1 MHFLVSS
8 KRFKAGIHEPYKHV
22 YAFISSLAKASPY
35 IEENSNP
42 CRFITVIFF
51 SDIYLGFFVI
61 AEMKK

>member
-1 MHFLVSS
+1 MHMHFLVSS
-8 KRFKAGIHEPYKHV
+8 KRFKTGVHEPYKHV

-42 CRFITVIFF
+42 CSF